1 MRTLSESNLK
11 FIVVGPTVKVI
22 SSTSALLFVVFCRL
36 GFAAEAYPR
45 MIMPTELVLTT
56 TGETKRLFD
65 YVSTDQLYDQIVD
78 FLQLVF
84 FKYFIF
90 TSALD

>member
-1 MRTLSESNLK
+1 
-11 FIVVGPTVKVI
+11 
-22 SSTSALLFVVFCRL
+22 
-36 GFAAEAYPR
+36 
-45 MIMPTELVLTT
+45 MIMPTELVVTT
-56 TGETKRLFD
+56 TGETKRLLD
-65 YVSTDQLYDQIVD
+65 YVSTEQLYDQIVD

>member
-1 MRTLSESNLK
+1 MRTLSECNLK

>member
-1 MRTLSESNLK
+1 MRTPSEWKLK
-11 FIVVGPTVKVI
+11 FIVVGPTLKVI
-22 SSTSALLFVVFCRL
+22 SSTSALLFLVFYRL

-65 YVSTDQLYDQIVD
+65 YVGPEQLYDQIVD

-84 FKYFIF
+84 FKYFI
-90 TSALD
+90 SLHP

>member
-1 MRTLSESNLK
+1 M
-11 FIVVGPTVKVI
+11 
-22 SSTSALLFVVFCRL
+22 SALLFLVYCRL

-56 TGETKRLFD
+56 TGETKCLFD
-65 YVSTDQLYDQIVD
+65 YVGTEQLYDQIVD

-84 FKYFIF
+84 FK
-90 TSALD
+90 

>member
-1 MRTLSESNLK
+1 
-11 FIVVGPTVKVI
+11 
-22 SSTSALLFVVFCRL
+22 
-36 GFAAEAYPR
+36 

-65 YVSTDQLYDQIVD
+65 YVGPEQLYDQIVD

-84 FKYFIF
+84 FKYFICIYPRLNI
-90 TSALD
+90 S